1 MSHTTKFQRASLVS
15 PPRFRRDW
23 SLSAKTRRRLGG
35 CDAHLASLRES
46 PIAPEL
52 QADLAQTASARTVAA
67 TLSLAGGTL
76 TETQVASALAGRR
89 LPPSRRH
96 LGDEAR
102 NVVKAARLL
111 LDHARAETPEPVSPA
126 LLLEVHRTLG
136 QGLGAHFA
144 GSPGTFRAPDEA
156 ARVPCPPA
164 RDVPGLV
171 ERLSSWAEHEPPVL
185 GPHGAPT
192 DESDSGGP
200 LARAAAVHAY
210 LAWIRPFADGNGR
223 VARLVETY
231 VLLRAGVPALA
242 ASLATVHYAQTR
254 RTYERTLRQT
264 VADRSLTSFVS
275 YAVAGFRDGL
285 AALARSLREHQ
296 WQAAWRAFVFARFD
310 AHEHHKKTV
319 KRRRRALALSL
330 PLDRPVGPGDV
341 AELDA
346 ELGRA
351 YRALS
356 ERTLQRDMD
365 ALVEMGIATEREG
378 SLLAAAEVLRV
389 R

>member
-1 MSHTTKFQRASLVS
+1 MSHTTNSSARALAS

-23 SLSAKTRRRLGG
+23 SLSAKTRRSLGW

-46 PIAPEL
+46 PVAPEL
-52 QADLAQTASARTVAA
+52 QAGLADAASARTVAA

-76 TETQVASALAGRR
+76 PDAQVASVLAGGR

-96 LGDEAR
+96 LGAEAR
-102 NVVKAARLL
+102 NVAKAAGLL

-126 LLLEVHRTLG
+126 LLLRVHRTLG
-136 QGLGAHFA
+136 KGLGADFA
-144 GSPGTFRAPDEA
+144 GSPGTFRAEA
-156 ARVPCPPA
+156 DAAPVPCPPA
-164 RDVPGLV
+164 RDVPALA
-171 ERLSSWAEHEPPVL
+171 ERLSSWAEHEFPALDRPPTPPD
-185 GPHGAPT
+185 G
-192 DESDSGGP
+192 SDQGGP
-200 LARAAAVHAY
+200 LAHAAAVHAY

-223 VARLVETY
+223 TARLVETY

-254 RTYERTLRQT
+254 RTYERLLRQI

-285 AALARSLREHQ
+285 AALARSLREDQ
-296 WQAAWRAFVFARFD
+296 WRAAWRAFVFARFD
-310 AHEHHKKTV
+310 AHEHHKRTV
-319 KRRRRALALSL
+319 MRRRRALALSL

-341 AELDA
+341 AEIDPG
-346 ELGRA
+346 LGRA

-365 ALVEMGIATEREG
+365 ALVEMGIATERDG